1 MAKAPADITKYN
13 IYADITIDGVVEK
26 PDVVGAIFGQ
36 SEGLLGEGLELRDLQ
51 KTGRIGRIEVDIKTK
66 VGKSAGTVIV
76 PSSLDMVETSIIGA
90 AIETVDRVGPCN
102 AKITVREIEDARS
115 AKRKIVLNRAKE
127 LLKKLMDEEIPESM
141 ELTEEVKRSV
151 QLSEIATYEGL
162 PAGPGIATADSVI
175 IVEGRA
181 DVLNLLKCGIKNV
194 VSVGGTNIPKAV
206 IDLSKEKTVIAFLDG
221 DRGGDIILKELSQVA
236 DIDFVARTPRGKEVE
251 ELTKKEVVMT
261 LRRKTPLSQLKG
273 YGEKEGEENEPIPQ
287 QQNGQNGGP
296 RPVMPQQGQQMQQRP
311 FVAQTQPPGQTV
323 IQQQPSNNGKMLS
336 LLREVKG
343 KLTARLY
350 DKNLE
355 QITEIE
361 IKDLVPSLKDVQ
373 PYCVV
378 FDGIVTQRL
387 IDAAAESGVNCIV
400 GINKSDVSNP
410 RSIKILTER

>member
-1 MAKAPADITKYN
+1 MAKAPADVTKYN
-13 IYADITIDGVVEK
+13 IYADIVIDGVVEK

-66 VGKSAGTVIV
+66 AGKSTGTVIV
-76 PSSLDMVETSIIGA
+76 PSSLDMVETSIIAA

-115 AKRKIVLNRAKE
+115 AKRRAVVNRAKE

-141 ELTEEVKRSV
+141 ELTEEVKKSV
-151 QLSEIATYEGL
+151 QLSEISSYEGL
-162 PAGPGIATADSVI
+162 PAGPGVASADSVI
-175 IVEGRA
+175 LVEGRA

-194 VSVGGTNIPKAV
+194 VAVGGTNIPKAV
-206 IDLSKEKTVIAFLDG
+206 IDLSREKTVIAFLDG

-236 DIDFVARTPRGKEVE
+236 DVDFVARTPRGKEVE
-251 ELTKKEVVMT
+251 ELTKKEVVMA
-261 LRRKTPLSQLKG
+261 LRRKVPLSQIKG
-273 YGEKEGEENEPIPQ
+273 FEGIEEGVSQTTGVSIQPTPPFTTNQPQ
-287 QQNGQNGGP
+287 TYITQP
-296 RPVMPQQGQQMQQRP
+296 T
-311 FVAQTQPPGQTV
+311 AQTQ
-323 IQQQPSNNGKMLS
+323 QQQPTPQNSFGRLLS
-336 LLREVKG
+336 LLKEVKG
-343 KLTARLY
+343 KLIARLY
-350 DKNLE
+350 DRNLE
-355 QITEIE
+355 QIAEVE
-361 IKDLVPSLKDVQ
+361 IKDLVATLKDVQ

-387 IDAAAESGVNCIV
+387 IDAAAESGVSYII

>member
-66 VGKSAGTVIV
+66 VGKSAGTVVV

-102 AKITVREIEDARS
+102 AKIVVRDIEDARS
-115 AKRKIVLNRAKE
+115 AKRKSVVNRAKE

-141 ELTEEVKRSV
+141 ELTEEVKKSV
-151 QLSEIATYEGL
+151 QLSEIVAYEGL
-162 PAGPGIATADSVI
+162 PAGPSISAADSVI

-194 VSVGGTNIPKAV
+194 VAVGGTNIPKPV
-206 IDLSKEKTVIAFLDG
+206 IDLSKEKTTIAFVDG
-221 DRGGDIILKELSQVA
+221 DRGGDIILKELSQVS

-251 ELTKKEVVMT
+251 ELTKKEIVMA
-261 LRRKTPLSQLKG
+261 LRRKVPLSQIKG
-273 YGEKEGEENEPIPQ
+273 FGGKDDEEEGGGNGNVSRPQ
-287 QQNGQNGGP
+287 QPNMQQGQQMQPSGP
-296 RPVMPQQGQQMQQRP
+296 PMMQQGQQMQQP
-311 FVAQTQPPGQTV
+311 
-323 IQQQPSNNGKMLS
+323 QQQPSNNGRMLS

-343 KLTARLY
+343 KLTAKLY

-387 IDAAAESGVNCIV
+387 IDAAAESGVSCIV

-410 RSIKILTER
+410 RSIRILTER

>member
-13 IYADITIDGVVEK
+13 IYADIIIDGVVEK

-102 AKITVREIEDARS
+102 AKITVRDIEDARS
-115 AKRKIVLNRAKE
+115 SKRKLVVNRAKE

-141 ELTEEVKRSV
+141 ELTEEVKKSV
-151 QLSEIATYEGL
+151 QLSEIAAYENL
-162 PAGPGIATADSVI
+162 PAGPGIASADSI
-175 IVEGRA
+175 ILVEGRA
-181 DVLNLLKCGIKNV
+181 DVLNMLKCGIKNV
-194 VSVGGTNIPKAV
+194 VAVGGTNIPKPV
-206 IDLSKEKTVIAFLDG
+206 IDLSKEKTTIAFLDG
-221 DRGGDIILKELSQVA
+221 DRGGDIILKELAQVA

-251 ELTKKEVVMT
+251 ELTKKEVVMS
-261 LRRKTPLSQLKG
+261 LRRKVPLSQIKG
-273 YGEKEGEENEPIPQ
+273 FGTEKDEEGNGGPSPQ
-287 QQNGQNGGP
+287 QQAPAPQA
-296 RPVMPQQGQQMQQRP
+296 PQQMGQQPQMQQS
-311 FVAQTQPPGQTV
+311 Q
-323 IQQQPSNNGKMLS
+323 QQQPGNNGRLVSM
-336 LLREVKG
+336 LREVKG
-343 KLTARLY
+343 RLVARLF

-378 FDGIVTQRL
+378 FDGIITQRL
-387 IDAAAESGVNCIV
+387 IDAAAESGVGCLV
-400 GINKSDVSNP
+400 GINKSDVSNT
-410 RSIKILTER
+410 RGIRILTER